1 MGGWFSQALDVRIHI
16 HKAVVFFNW
25 SACVPS
31 GCQGHASPMSPSC
44 KPSPVLQP
52 QQCFLLIHW
61 AGWWFGTFFLFH
73 IWDVIPTP
81 LTNSI
86 IFQRGRSTTNPK
98 KNALFFFSVAP
109 LELHSW
115 PIPCTGHGWSSC
127 RTKERGVTRKSAV
140 TRCHH
145 DVQNSTKSLLMYYNY
160 LYYVYTIMFYH
171 WYYLTQFWYEAT
183 TSTIIIDHF
192 PILWFPIVW

>member
-1 MGGWFSQALDVRIHI
+1 ML
-16 HKAVVFFNW
+16 
-25 SACVPS
+25 PS
-31 GCQGHASPMSPSC
+31 DSLS
-44 KPSPVLQP
+44 
-52 QQCFLLIHW
+52 
-61 AGWWFGTFFLFH
+61 WWFGTCFFHFIYGMSSQPHWRTPSFLRG
-73 IWDVIPTP
+73 VGQPPTP
-81 LTNSI
+81 
-86 IFQRGRSTTNPK
+86 K
-98 KNALFFFSVAP
+98 KWSLFFFCVAP

-115 PIPCTGHGWSSC
+115 AIPCTGHGWSSR

>member
-1 MGGWFSQALDVRIHI
+1 MWGYTSTRLLSSLIDQLVCPRVARGTLHQCLLVVNQVRCYNPSNASFWFTELVGGLEHFFS
-16 HKAVVFFNW
+16 
-25 SACVPS
+25 
-31 GCQGHASPMSPSC
+31 
-44 KPSPVLQP
+44 
-52 QQCFLLIHW
+52 
-61 AGWWFGTFFLFH
+61 FH